1 MVIKLEHTSGKIK
14 SVFFVRIQFGVVKF
28 VFNSL
33 CVHFT
38 THEEILVKKKEAM
51 DGARNKG
58 MSPVIDRPQLASDR
72 TKIII
77 GGQIDRPLFSAPI

>member
-14 SVFFVRIQFGVVKF
+14 GVFFVRIQFRVVKF

-38 THEEILVKKKEAM
+38 THEDILVEKEEAM
-51 DGARNKG
+51 PGLEIRAGHQSLTVHN
-58 MSPVIDRPQLASDR
+58 
-72 TKIII
+72 
-77 GGQIDRPLFSAPI
+77 